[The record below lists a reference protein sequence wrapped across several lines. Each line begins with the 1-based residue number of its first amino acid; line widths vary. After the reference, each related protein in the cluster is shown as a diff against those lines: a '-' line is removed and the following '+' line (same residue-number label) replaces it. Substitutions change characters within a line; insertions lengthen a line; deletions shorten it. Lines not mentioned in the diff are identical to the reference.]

1 MQRPDVS
8 RARHLRLLAVV
19 CILAACGGDAGGVA
33 THRAAAPAAPLAA
46 EVVYAGDSLGRPHL
60 MSFAGEYLLVADIG
74 GGAALHVLQEG
85 QLLASFGRK
94 GQGPGEFSAIRTI
107 QPTPDGRN
115 VWLYDPGNTRLTLL
129 DVEAVVA
136 KRGNAVLQTLALRSS
151 LLPMN
156 AVRLS
161 DTLIAS
167 SGLFTAGRLA
177 LFTATGDLRRVV
189 GPLPPTR
196 DGVPVPVAQHAYT
209 GTLVRHPER
218 PLLALATRHADRLE
232 FYDPDGGLQRI
243 ARGPLGFEP
252 VYQVQARGGVPFMAT
267 GDDLRFGY
275 VDLVAAGDRLYAL
288 FSGRTRAERPG
299 RANFGEQV
307 HVFDWEGRLVQVVE
321 LDEPALSL
329 AVEEDGRTLYAVR
342 HDPEPAIVRY
352 RLGPR
357 ED

>member
-1 MQRPDVS
+1 MRCIP
-8 RARHLRLLAVV
+8 AAAGLLAAI
-19 CILAACGGDAGGVA
+19 CFLGACGEEAG
-33 THRAAAPAAPLAA
+33 RAAHGRTASAARQPLAG
-46 EVVYAGDSLGRPHL
+46 EVVYAGDSLGMPHL
-60 MSFAGEYLLVADIG
+60 MSFSGEYLLVADIG
-74 GGAALHVLQEG
+74 GGAALHVLREG
-85 QLLASFGRK
+85 RLIASFGRK

-115 VWLYDPGNTRLTLL
+115 VWLFDPGNTRLTRL
-129 DVEAVVA
+129 DLDAVVS
-136 KRGNAVLQTLALRSS
+136 KRGDAVAETVILRSS

-167 SGLFTAGRLA
+167 SGLFTGGRLA
-177 LFTATGDLRRVV
+177 LFAATGDLRRVV
-189 GPLPPTR
+189 GPLPPAR
-196 DGVPVPVAQHAYT
+196 DGVPVQVAQHAYT
-209 GTLVRHPER
+209 GTLVRHPGR

-232 FYDPDGGLQRI
+232 FYDLDGDLRRI
-243 ARGPLGFEP
+243 AREPVGFEP

-288 FSGRTRAERPG
+288 FSGHTRAERPG
-299 RANFGEQV
+299 RANFGQQV
-307 HVFDWEGRLVQVVE
+307 HVFDWEGRLVRVVD
-321 LDEPALSL
+321 LDAPALSL

-352 RLGPR
+352 RIPVG